1 MLIRAL
7 DILVAVTGLVLFAPV
22 MIVVAVL
29 VRVQS
34 RGPAIYAAARIG
46 RGGRAFRMFK
56 FRSMVVDADR
66 HGPLVTAG
74 GDPRITPLG
83 RYLRRTKLDELPSLW
98 NVLVGDMSVVGPR
111 PENPRCAA
119 LYNDAQRRVLS
130 VRPGL
135 TSPATMKYRNEETL
149 LAGVPD
155 LDAAYA
161 DIMQDK
167 LRIEIDYLD
176 RRTVLTDVAVLLQ
189 TIRSL
194 LRSPR
199 GFPDA

>member
-7 DILVAVTGLVLFAPV
+7 DVLVAVTGLVLFAPV

-34 RGPAIYAAARIG
+34 GGPAVYGADRVG
-46 RGGRAFRMFK
+46 RGGHVFRMFK
-56 FRSMVVDADR
+56 FRTMIPEADR
-66 HGPLVTAG
+66 QGPLVTAG
-74 GDPRITPLG
+74 DDRRITPLG

-111 PENPRCAA
+111 PENSKSAA
-119 LYNDAQRRVLS
+119 LYNDAQRRVWS

-155 LDAAYA
+155 LDAAYF

-167 LRIEIDYLD
+167 LRLELDYLD

-189 TIRSL
+189 TIRNL
-194 LRSPR
+194 LRL
-199 GFPDA
+199 G